1 MTRIAIVG
9 GGAAGVL
16 VAAHLRRS
24 KPQAQITLIDA
35 SGRPGTGAAYGTDD
49 PTHLL
54 NVPAQRMSAWPDD
67 PDHFF
72 RWLDERAVTLAE
84 SFAPRLTY
92 GRYLQ
97 EQLAVADV
105 RIETAEVVRVAPGA
119 PACVALNDGRSLTA
133 DTVVLATGRPEGG
146 MPESL
151 ERAFAPVLALGA
163 DSASH
168 GKVVVDPWAPGAL
181 AALAARRPAGVLVIG
196 SGLTG
201 VDVAL
206 HLIARGATVTLL
218 SRNGALPRRF
228 RATGGLA
235 KLPNLDALAGEVSLE
250 QLRAALAADLA
261 QAREAGLDWRQV
273 IDAVRPRTAKLWRS
287 LGWEHQ
293 RRFLREDLRQ
303 WDILRHRMPP
313 TIADAIY
320 AAIDGGQLSIE
331 AGEVADVSL
340 RDGGVELVVTTSWR
354 SMRRRGDAVVVATGT
369 AWDRRSLQCSALWA
383 DLLDAGIASMHPS
396 GVGVRLDDDG
406 YLVDQ
411 AGAAV
416 PGIVCLGAIRQG
428 EIWETTAIP
437 EIRAQAAAI
446 AQLLADD
453 TRGRRVRVPGRVST
467 ARPEST
473 GASASYA
480 EGVRRLLAVQD
491 GASVAFAAAV
501 AEDPD
506 HARAHVALAM
516 IATERP
522 DRAGGPGAVTGHLAR
537 ARAALVHRSDE
548 DHSHVEAIATW
559 CEKGNAAGTDA
570 LVEHLDRAP
579 DDAVALLVLAPSIA
593 FAGAGDALPDAWQ
606 YVERFTGVHGEAP
619 WYLGLR
625 AYGRTEQGLWYDAAD
640 LADAALEL
648 DPGNGNAAHA
658 LSHVH
663 YETDAH
669 GAGLK
674 WLTDWILG
682 GGSTQRYPAHF
693 HWHAALH
700 ELAMGDAAAAARRY
714 AAFLAPPHS
723 ADVRCLVDAGSL
735 AWRARLH
742 PDWVTPPDPMAVLA
756 EAGSLAYAPQT
767 PFIAFHALLVLATAN
782 DPAAMRAIDVP
793 GTTDA
798 QATTLRLIAE
808 GLIALMQG
816 EPRAALDYLLESL
829 PGLPSIGGSRVQ
841 QEVILETALAAML
854 QLGAPGQA
862 ARLLSRHR
870 AAPGQLVTRGAVN

>member
-1 MTRIAIVG
+1 MMRVAIVG

-16 VAAHLRRS
+16 AAVHLRRS
-24 KPQAQITLIDA
+24 KPEAQITLIDA
-35 SGRPGTGAAYGTDD
+35 SGRPGTGAAYGTKD

-67 PDHFF
+67 PDHFC
-72 RWLDERAVTLAE
+72 RWLDERAVTPVQ
-84 SFAPRLTY
+84 SFAPRLAY

-105 RIETAEVVRVAPGA
+105 RIEIAEAVGLVPGA
-119 PACVALNDGRSLTA
+119 PARVSLNDGRSLSA
-133 DTVVLATGRPEGG
+133 DAVVLATGRPEGG

-151 ERAFAPVLALGA
+151 ERAFAPVLAAGT
-163 DSASH
+163 D

-181 AALAARRPAGVLVIG
+181 AALGACRPASVLVIG

-218 SRNGALPRRF
+218 SRHGALPRRF
-228 RATGGLA
+228 RATGA
-235 KLPNLDALAGEVSLE
+235 PTELPNLDALAAESSLG

-261 QAREAGLDWRQV
+261 HAREAGSDWRQV
-273 IDAVRPRTAKLWRS
+273 IDALRPRTARLWRS
-287 LGWEHQ
+287 LGWEDQ

-303 WDILRHRMPP
+303 WEVLRHRMPP

-320 AAIDGGQLSIE
+320 AAIDSGDLIIE

-340 RDGGVELVVTTSWR
+340 RVGGVELVVTTGDGSV
-354 SMRRRGDAVVVATGT
+354 RRRGDAVVVATGA
-369 AWDRRSLQCSALWA
+369 AWDRRSLQRSPLWA
-383 DLLDAGIASMHPS
+383 NLLATDVASLHPC
-396 GVGVRLDDDG
+396 GVGVRLDADG
-406 YLVDQ
+406 YLIDG
-411 AGAAV
+411 AGGTV
-416 PGIVCLGAIRQG
+416 PDIVCLGSIRQG
-428 EIWETTAIP
+428 EVWETTAIP
-437 EIRAQAAAI
+437 EIRGQAAAI
-446 AQLLADD
+446 AELLADD
-453 TRGRRVRVPGRVST
+453 TRDRPVRAPSLVT
-467 ARPEST
+467 IAPESS
-473 GASASYA
+473 GAPASYA
-480 EGVRRLLAVQD
+480 EGVRRLLSVQD

-501 AEDPD
+501 AEDPH

-522 DRAGGPGAVTGHLAR
+522 DRAGGPDAVTGHLAR
-537 ARAALVHRSDE
+537 ARAALAHGSDE
-548 DHSHVEAIATW
+548 DRSHVEAIAAW
-559 CEKGNAAGTDA
+559 CEKGNAVGTGA
-570 LVEHLDRAP
+570 LIDHLDRVP
-579 DDAVALLVLAPSIA
+579 NDAVALLVLAPSIA

-674 WLTDWILG
+674 WLTDWIVSD
-682 GGSTQRYPAHF
+682 GSTQRYLPHF
-693 HWHAALH
+693 QWHAALH

-723 ADVRCLVDAGSL
+723 KDVRCLVDAGSL

-742 PDWVTPPDPMAVLA
+742 PDWVTPPDPMPVLA
-756 EAGSLAYAPQT
+756 EVGSLAYAPQT
-767 PFIAFHALLVLATAN
+767 PFIAFHALLVLAAAN
-782 DPAAMRAIDVP
+782 DPAAIRAINVP
-793 GTTDA
+793 GATDA
-798 QATTLRLIAE
+798 QATTLRLIGE
-808 GLIALMQG
+808 GLIALTEG
-816 EPRAALDYLLESL
+816 DPHAALDYLLESL
-829 PGLPSIGGSRVQ
+829 AGLPSIGGSRVQ
-841 QEVILETALAAML
+841 QEVVLETALAAML

-870 AAPGQLVTRGAVN
+870 AAPGPQVTRGAVN